1 MMFCTVFKLGALGCR
16 CRSAALRVV
25 GLFFLSIALPLWPL
39 SAAAATW
46 HMPTAYP
53 VTSFHTINLEQF
65 ADDVKSATGG
75 RVEIKVH
82 SAGSLFKH
90 PEIKKSVRSGQVQIG
105 EFLLSQLANESPLFQ
120 VDSIPFLATTYEDAA
135 VLWDVTKPRIQ
146 TLLAAE
152 GLTVLFA
159 VPWPPQALY
168 TRKQVEKVED
178 LRGVKL
184 RTYNSAQ
191 ERLAALVGAVPTQ
204 VEVTD
209 IPQAFST
216 GRIDA
221 MITSAST
228 GVSSRAWEFL
238 THYYHTRA
246 WLPKNVVVVNTKAF
260 RSLTKKD
267 QDAVLAAAGAAEQRG
282 WAMSRDETDEKLV
295 LLKANGLNVRNPSAE
310 LTAGLQEF
318 GRIMAEEWA
327 AQAGAEASAIVAE
340 FRAVQGAR

>member
-1 MMFCTVFKLGALGCR
+1 MIGGMWNGSTRRQASGLVALGV
-16 CRSAALRVV
+16 L
-25 GLFFLSIALPLWPL
+25 GLFSIGLPCWPGHAT
-39 SAAAATW
+39 AASW

-53 VTSFHTINLEQF
+53 VTSFHTVNLEQF
-65 ADDVKSATGG
+65 ASEVKAATEG
-75 RVEIKVH
+75 RVDIKVH

-90 PEIKKSVRSGQVQIG
+90 PEIKKSVRSGQVPIG

-135 VLWDVTKPRIQ
+135 ILWQVSKPRIQ
-146 TLLAAE
+146 ALLGAE

-168 TRKQVEKVED
+168 TRKQVERIED
-178 LRGVKL
+178 LQGVKL

-191 ERLAALVGAVPTQ
+191 ERLADLVGAVPTQ

-238 THYYHTRA
+238 THYYQTRA
-246 WLPKNVVVVNTKAF
+246 WLPKNIVVVNTRAF
-260 RSLTKKD
+260 RALSEAD
-267 QDAVLAAAGAAEQRG
+267 RQAVVAAAAAAEKRG
-282 WAMSRDETDEKLV
+282 WAMSRQENDEKLV
-295 LLKANGLNVRNPSAE
+295 VLKAEGLEVHDPSPE
-310 LTAGLQEF
+310 LTAGLQKF
-318 GRIMAEEWA
+318 GRLMAEEWA
-327 AQAGAEASAIVAE
+327 ARAGTEALDLIAE
-340 FRAVQGAR
+340 FHSLQAAR

>member
-1 MMFCTVFKLGALGCR
+1 MIRSIWNGKASRCVLRVIRLGAV
-16 CRSAALRVV
+16 ALFSIGLPFWPAV
-25 GLFFLSIALPLWPL
+25 GT
-39 SAAAATW
+39 AATW

-65 ADDVKSATGG
+65 AREVKAATEG
-75 RVEIKVH
+75 RVDIKVH

-90 PEIKKSVRSGQVQIG
+90 PEIKKSVRSGQVPIG

-120 VDSIPFLATTYEDAA
+120 LDSIPFLATTYEDAA
-135 VLWDVTKPRIQ
+135 ILWQVSRPSIQ
-146 TLLAAE
+146 TLLGAE

-168 TRKQVEKVED
+168 TRRQVERVED

-191 ERLAALVGAVPTQ
+191 ERLAGLVGAVPTQ

-246 WLPKNVVVVNTKAF
+246 WLPKNIVVVNTRAF
-260 RSLTKKD
+260 RALSD
-267 QDAVLAAAGAAEQRG
+267 SDREAILAAATAAEQRG
-282 WAMSRDETDEKLV
+282 WAMSKAETEAKV
-295 LLKANGLNVRNPSAE
+295 VELKAQGLDVRDPSAE
-310 LTAGLQEF
+310 LAAGLQKF
-318 GRIMAEEWA
+318 GRLMAADWA
-327 AQAGAEASAIVAE
+327 AHAGTDALAIIAE
-340 FRAVQGAR
+340 FRARQGAQ

>member
-1 MMFCTVFKLGALGCR
+1 MVRNAWISHASRRLLGVIVPGLLFLFLTVF
-16 CRSAALRVV
+16 V
-25 GLFFLSIALPLWPL
+25 LSPPCAG
-39 SAAAATW
+39 AATW

-53 VTSFHTINLEQF
+53 VTSFHTVNLEKF
-65 ADDVKSATGG
+65 AEEVKAATNG
-75 RVEIKVH
+75 RVEITVH

-90 PEIKKSVRSGQVQIG
+90 PEIKKAVRSGQVPIG

-120 VDSIPFLATTYEDAA
+120 VDSLPFLATTYQDAA
-135 VLWDVTKPRIQ
+135 FLWDVTRPRIEK
-146 TLLAAE
+146 LLGAE

-168 TRKQVEKVED
+168 TRKDVEKIEH

-191 ERLAALVGAVPTQ
+191 ERLAAFVGAVPTQ

-238 THYYHTRA
+238 THYYHTQA
-246 WLPKNVVVVNTKAF
+246 WLPKNIVVVNTRAL
-260 RSLTKKD
+260 RALSGED
-267 QDAVLAAAGAAEQRG
+267 REAVLAAAAAAEHRG
-282 WAMSRDETDEKLV
+282 WAMSREETDENV
-295 LLKANGLNVRNPSAE
+295 ILLRKNGLAVHDPSAE
-310 LTAGLQEF
+310 LTAGLKEI
-318 GRIMAEEWA
+318 GRIMAQEWA
-327 AQAGAEASAIVAE
+327 RQSGAEGSAILSE
-340 FRAVQGAR
+340 FRALQNAR

>member
-1 MMFCTVFKLGALGCR
+1 MMIHGAWNGSTRRQALGLVALGALGLF
-16 CRSAALRVV
+16 SI
-25 GLFFLSIALPLWPL
+25 GLPCWPGH
-39 SAAAATW
+39 AMAATW

-53 VTSFHTINLEQF
+53 VTSFHTVNLEQF
-65 ADDVKSATGG
+65 ANEVKAATEG
-75 RVEIKVH
+75 RVDIKVH

-90 PEIKKSVRSGQVQIG
+90 PEIKKSVRSGQVPIG

-135 VLWDVTKPRIQ
+135 SLWQVSRPRIQ
-146 TLLAAE
+146 TLLGAE

-168 TRKQVEKVED
+168 TRKQVETIED

-191 ERLAALVGAVPTQ
+191 ERLADLVGAVATQ

-238 THYYHTRA
+238 THYYQTRA
-246 WLPKNVVVVNTKAF
+246 WLPKNIVVVNTRAF
-260 RSLTKKD
+260 RALSEAD
-267 QDAVLAAAGAAEQRG
+267 RDAVLAAAAAAEKRG
-282 WAMSRDETDEKLV
+282 WAMSKEENEAKLV
-295 LLKANGLNVRNPSAE
+295 VLKEQGLDVRDPSPE
-310 LTAGLQEF
+310 LTAGLQKF
-318 GRIMAEEWA
+318 GRLMAGEWA
-327 AQAGAEASAIVAE
+327 AHAGAEARALIAE
-340 FRAVQGAR
+340 FRALQTAQ

>member
-1 MMFCTVFKLGALGCR
+1 MMLRAIWNL
-16 CRSAALRVV
+16 SAPERKWSSVAVGVL
-25 GLFFLSIALPLWPL
+25 GLFSIALAFSPLL
-39 SAAAATW
+39 AAAATW

-53 VTSFHTINLEQF
+53 VTSFHTMNLEKF
-65 ADDVKSATGG
+65 ADDVKVATGG
-75 RVEIKVH
+75 RLEIKVH

-146 TLLAAE
+146 TLLGAE

-184 RTYNSAQ
+184 RTYNFAQ
-191 ERLAALVGAVPTQ
+191 ERLAGLVGAVPTQ

-228 GVSSRAWEFL
+228 GVSSRSWEFL

-246 WLPKNVVVVNTKAF
+246 WLPKNVVVVNTRAF
-260 RSLTKKD
+260 RALGKRE
-267 QDAVLAAAGAAEQRG
+267 QEAVLAAAAAAEQRG
-282 WAMSRDETDEKLV
+282 WAMSMKETDEMLV
-295 LLKANGLNVRNPSAE
+295 VLKANGLNVRDPSPE
-310 LTAGLQEF
+310 LTAGLREF

-327 AQAGAEASAIVAE
+327 AQAGTEASAIVAE
-340 FRAVQGAR
+340 FRALQGAR